1 VRVLSIGNL
10 YPPHYA
16 GGYELM
22 WRTWVEHARAAG
34 HVVRVLVS
42 DERTGAPESDDPDV
56 HRELR
61 RYWSASGSPKLT
73 LRQRLALERANAS
86 VVRRHLD
93 ELQPDVVAWWG
104 MGGMA
109 LSPIEQVRRAG
120 IPAVAF
126 VMDDWLTYQPPGDA
140 WLRLFARRP
149 RVGRIAERLTGIPTR
164 VDFAAA
170 ATYVFVSETLRR
182 QGPPLPRTAVEP
194 SGVADDFVDPRPPQP
209 WGWRLLSVGRI
220 DPRKGIATA
229 IEALD
234 LLPEATLTVAGSGPA
249 TVLDE
254 LRDRA
259 EHLGVADRV
268 TFAGPVARPDLPALY
283 ERHDAVVF
291 PVVWEEPW
299 GLVPLEAMAL
309 GRPVT
314 ASGRGGS
321 SEYLRDG
328 ENCLL
333 HVPGDAGSLAETVRR
348 LAGDEA
354 LRRRLLAGGLQ
365 AASHYTESRFNRAA
379 TAAVEAAARGGGG
392 PPPPPPRR
400 PLSRA
405 AVASPRHRRPLSR
418 SRAGS

>member
-1 VRVLSIGNL
+1 LNVLSIGNL

-22 WRTWVEHARAAG
+22 WRAWVEHARATG
-34 HVVRVLVS
+34 HVVRVLAS
-42 DERTGAPESDDPDV
+42 DEHTGATGPDDADV

-61 RYWSASGSPKLT
+61 RYWSGDGAPSLS
-73 LRQRLALERANAS
+73 LRERLALERANAA

-93 ELQPDVVAWWG
+93 ELRPDVVAWWG
-104 MGGMA
+104 MGGMP
-109 LSPIEQVRRAG
+109 LSSIEQVRRTSV
-120 IPAVAF
+120 PAVAF

-140 WLRLFARRP
+140 WLRMFATRRNL
-149 RVGRIAERLTGIPTR
+149 GRIVERVVRIPTR
-164 VDFAAA
+164 VDFANA

-194 SGVADDFVDPRPPQP
+194 SGVADDFVDPRPPRP
-209 WGWRLLSVGRI
+209 WSWRLLSVGRI
-220 DPRKGIATA
+220 DPRKGVGTA
-229 IEALD
+229 IEALAE
-234 LLPEATLTVAGSGPA
+234 LPEATLTVAGSGPA
-249 TVLDE
+249 TLLADLAALAERTGVAE
-254 LRDRA
+254 RVAFAGAVPRA
-259 EHLGVADRV
+259 E
-268 TFAGPVARPDLPALY
+268 LPALY
-283 ERHDAVVF
+283 EAHDAVVF

-333 HVPGDAGSLAETVRR
+333 HVPGDPHSLAETVRR
-348 LAGDEA
+348 LAGDET
-354 LRRRLLAGGLQ
+354 LRKRLLAGGLG

-379 TAAVEAAARGGGG
+379 MVAVTSAAGDRVR
-392 PPPPPPRR
+392 
-400 PLSRA
+400 
-405 AVASPRHRRPLSR
+405 SP
-418 SRAGS
+418 

>member
-1 VRVLSIGNL
+1 VNILSIGNL

-22 WRTWVEHARAAG
+22 WRSWVEHARAAG
-34 HVVRVLVS
+34 HVVRVLSS
-42 DERTGAPESDDPDV
+42 DEGAGAADPDDPDV

-61 RYWSASGSPKLT
+61 RYWTRDGAPKLR
-73 LRQRLALERANAS
+73 LRERLALERANAA

-93 ELQPDVVAWWG
+93 ELAPDVIAWWG

-149 RVGRIAERLTGIPTR
+149 RLGRVVDRLSGIPTR
-164 VDFAAA
+164 VDFADA

-209 WGWRLLSVGRI
+209 WSWRLLSVGRI

-229 IEALD
+229 IEALAE
-234 LLPEATLTVAGSGPA
+234 LPEATLTVAGAGPE
-249 TVLDE
+249 TVLAD
-254 LRDRA
+254 LAALA
-259 EHLGVADRV
+259 ERLGVAARV
-268 TFAGPVARPDLPALY
+268 AFAGAVARAELPALY

-309 GRPVT
+309 GRPVS

-333 HVPGDAGSLAETVRR
+333 HVPGDAASLAETVRR
-348 LAGDEA
+348 LAADAA
-354 LRRRLLAGGLQ
+354 LRGRLRDGGLR
-365 AASHYTESRFNRAA
+365 AARRYTESRFNRAA
-379 TAAVEAAARGGGG
+379 TEIVERV
-392 PPPPPPRR
+392 
-400 PLSRA
+400 SR
-405 AVASPRHRRPLSR
+405 SPRAR
-418 SRAGS
+418 S

>member
-1 VRVLSIGNL
+1 MRVLSVGNL

-34 HVVRVLVS
+34 HVVRVLAS
-42 DERTGAPESDDPDV
+42 DERTGATGPDDADV

-61 RYWSASGSPKLT
+61 RYWSAQGSPKLT
-73 LRQRLALERANAS
+73 LRERVALERRNAA

-93 ELQPDVVAWWG
+93 ELRPDVVAWWG

-109 LSPIEQVRRAG
+109 LSSIEQVRRAG
-120 IPAVAF
+120 FPAVAF
-126 VMDDWLTYQPPGDA
+126 VMDDWLTYQPPGDG

-149 RVGRIAERLTGIPTR
+149 RLGRVVDRLSGLPTR
-164 VDFAAA
+164 VDFANA

-182 QGPPLPRTAVEP
+182 QGPRLPRTAVEP
-194 SGVADDFVDPRPPQP
+194 SGVADDFIDPRPPQP

-220 DPRKGIATA
+220 DPRKGVATA
-229 IEALD
+229 IEALAE
-234 LLPEATLTVAGSGPA
+234 LPQATLTVAGAGPETLLA
-249 TVLDE
+249 E
-254 LRDRA
+254 LASLAQRLGLA
-259 EHLGVADRV
+259 ERV
-268 TFAGPVARPDLPALY
+268 TFAGPVARADLPALY

-333 HVPGDAGSLAETVRR
+333 HVPGDAASLAETARR
-348 LAGDEA
+348 LAGDAA
-354 LRRRLLAGGLQ
+354 LRERLLTGGLE
-365 AASHYTESRFNRAA
+365 AARHYTESRFNAA
-379 TAAVEAAARGGGG
+379 AMAAVEA
-392 PPPPPPRR
+392 
-400 PLSRA
+400 
-405 AVASPRHRRPLSR
+405 VARRPLSR
-418 SRAGS
+418 SPRAGP

>member
-1 VRVLSIGNL
+1 MNVLSVGNL

-22 WRTWVEHARAAG
+22 WHSWVEYARAAG
-34 HVVRVLVS
+34 HVVRVLAS
-42 DERTGAPESDDPDV
+42 DGHTGAAGPDDPDV

-61 RYWSASGSPKLT
+61 RYWSSDGSPKLG
-73 LRQRLALERANAS
+73 LRERLALERANAATM
-86 VVRRHLD
+86 RRHLE
-93 ELQPDVVAWWG
+93 ELRPDVVVWWG

-109 LSPIEQVRRAG
+109 LSSIEQVRRAG
-120 IPAVAF
+120 VPAVAF
-126 VMDDWLTYQPPGDA
+126 VMDDWLSYQPPGDA
-140 WLRLFARRP
+140 WLRLFAARP
-149 RVGRIAERLTGIPTR
+149 WLGRIVERVVRIPTR
-164 VDFAAA
+164 VDFAGA

-194 SGVADDFVDPRPPQP
+194 SGVADDFIDPRPPRP

-220 DPRKGIATA
+220 DPRKGVATA
-229 IEALD
+229 IEGLVE
-234 LLPEATLTVAGSGPA
+234 LPEATLTVAGSGPETLLA
-249 TVLDE
+249 DLAA
-254 LRDRA
+254 LA
-259 EHLGVADRV
+259 ERLGVANRV
-268 TFAGPVARPDLPALY
+268 AFLGAVARVDLPALY

-333 HVPGDAGSLAETVRR
+333 HVPGDPTSLAATVRR
-348 LAGDEA
+348 LADDEA
-354 LRRRLLAGGLQ
+354 LRKQLLAGGLH
-365 AASHYTESRFNRAA
+365 AASHYTESRFNAA
-379 TAAVEAAARGGGG
+379 ALREVEAA
-392 PPPPPPRR
+392 
-400 PLSRA
+400 
-405 AVASPRHRRPLSR
+405 LSR
-418 SRAGS
+418 SPRARS

>member
-1 VRVLSIGNL
+1 LKVLSVGNL

-22 WRTWVEHARAAG
+22 WHAWVKYARAAG
-34 HVVRVLVS
+34 DVVRVLAS
-42 DERTGAPESDDPDV
+42 DERMGATGPDDPDV

-61 RYWSASGSPKLT
+61 RYWSSDGSPQLT
-73 LRQRLALERANAS
+73 LRERLALERANAA
-86 VVRRHLD
+86 VIRRHLA
-93 ELQPDVVAWWG
+93 ELRPDVVAWWG
-104 MGGMA
+104 MGGMP
-109 LSPIEQVRRAG
+109 LSSIEQVRRAG
-120 IPAVAF
+120 VPAVAF

-140 WLRLFARRP
+140 WLRLFAERRS
-149 RVGRIAERLTGIPTR
+149 VGRIVERLTGIPTR
-164 VDFAAA
+164 VDFATA

-194 SGVADDFVDPRPPQP
+194 SGVADDFVDPRPPRP

-220 DPRKGIATA
+220 DPRKGVATA
-229 IEALD
+229 IEALVE
-234 LLPEATLTVAGSGPA
+234 LPEATLTVAGSGPA
-249 TVLDE
+249 SLLADVAAL
-254 LRDRA
+254 A
-259 EHLGVADRV
+259 ERVGVSARV
-268 TFAGPVARPDLPALY
+268 TFAGAVPRAELPGLY
-283 ERHDAVVF
+283 EAHDAVVF

-333 HVPGDAGSLAETVRR
+333 HKPGDPTSLAATVRR

-354 LRRRLLAGGLQ
+354 LRERLLAGGLR
-365 AASHYTESRFNRAA
+365 AASHYTESRFNAAA
-379 TAAVEAAARGGGG
+379 TAQVEAASVTSAAGG
-392 PPPPPPRR
+392 RLR
-400 PLSRA
+400 
-405 AVASPRHRRPLSR
+405 SP
-418 SRAGS
+418 

>member
-1 VRVLSIGNL
+1 VKVLSVGNM

-22 WRTWVEHARAAG
+22 WHAWVEQARGAG
-34 HVVRVLVS
+34 HVVRVLAS
-42 DERTGAPESDDPDV
+42 DERTGATAPDDPDV

-61 RYWSASGSPKLT
+61 RYWSSGGARQMR
-73 LRQRLALERANAS
+73 LRERLALERANAAI
-86 VVRRHLD
+86 VRRHLD
-93 ELQPDVVAWWG
+93 ELGPDVVAWWG

-109 LSPIEQVRRAG
+109 LSSVEQVRRAG
-120 IPAVAF
+120 VPAVAF

-140 WLRLFARRP
+140 WLRLFSGRP
-149 RVGRIAERLTGIPTR
+149 RLGRAVDRLTGIPTR
-164 VDFAAA
+164 VDFANA
-170 ATYVFVSETLRR
+170 ATYAFVSETLRR
-182 QGPPLPRTAVEP
+182 QAPPLPRTAVEP

-229 IEALD
+229 IEALAE
-234 LLPEATLTVAGSGPA
+234 LPEATLTVAGTGPA
-249 TVLDE
+249 TLLAE
-254 LRDRA
+254 LAALA
-259 EHLGVADRV
+259 ERLGVAARV
-268 TFAGPVARPDLPALY
+268 TFAGAVARADLPALY

-309 GRPVT
+309 GRPLT

-333 HVPGDAGSLAETVRR
+333 HVPGDAASLAATVRR
-348 LAGDEA
+348 LAADAG
-354 LRRRLLAGGLQ
+354 LRERLLAGGLR
-365 AASHYTESRFNRAA
+365 AASHYTESRFSAAA
-379 TAAVEAAARGGGG
+379 TELVEAA
-392 PPPPPPRR
+392 
-400 PLSRA
+400 RA
-405 AVASPRHRRPLSR
+405 ASPAQPFAASSLLTSVV
-418 SRAGS
+418 

>member
-1 VRVLSIGNL
+1 MSDPAAETRPLRVLSVGNL

-34 HVVRVLVS
+34 HVVRVLCS
-42 DERTGAPESDDPDV
+42 DERTGATDADDPDV

-61 RYWSASGSPKLT
+61 RYWRASGSPKLG
-73 LRQRLALERANAS
+73 LRERLALERHNAA
-86 VVRRHLD
+86 VVRRHLA
-93 ELQPDVVAWWG
+93 ELAPDVVVWWG

-109 LSPIEQVRRAG
+109 LSSIEQVRRAG
-120 IPAVAF
+120 VPAVAF
-126 VMDDWLTYQPPGDA
+126 VMDDWLTSQPPGDA
-140 WLRLFARRP
+140 WLRLFAQRP
-149 RVGRIAERLTGIPTR
+149 RLGRVVDRLTGIPTR
-164 VDFAAA
+164 VDYAGA

-182 QGPPLPRTAVEP
+182 QGPPLPRTAIEP
-194 SGVADDFVDPRPPQP
+194 SGVADDFIDPRPPQP

-220 DPRKGIATA
+220 DPRKGVATA
-229 IEALD
+229 IEALAE
-234 LLPEATLTVAGSGPA
+234 LPEATLTVAGTGPQTLLA
-249 TVLDE
+249 E
-254 LRDRA
+254 LAALA
-259 EHLGVADRV
+259 ERVGVAERV
-268 TFAGPVARPDLPALY
+268 TFAGAVARADLPALY

-333 HVPGDAGSLAETVRR
+333 HVAGDAASLAASVRR

-354 LRRRLLAGGLQ
+354 LRARLLTGGLE
-365 AASHYTESRFNRAA
+365 AARHYTESRFNRAA
-379 TAAVEAAARGGGG
+379 MAAVEAAA
-392 PPPPPPRR
+392 
-400 PLSRA
+400 
-405 AVASPRHRRPLSR
+405 PLSR
-418 SRAGS
+418 SQPAGS

>member
-1 VRVLSIGNL
+1 VSGPAPAARPLRVLSVGNL

-34 HVVRVLVS
+34 HVVRVLCS
-42 DERTGAPESDDPDV
+42 DERTGATGADDPDV

-61 RYWSASGSPKLT
+61 RYWRASGSPKLS
-73 LRQRLALERANAS
+73 LRERLALERSNAA
-86 VVRRHLD
+86 VVRRHLG
-93 ELQPDVVAWWG
+93 ELAPDVVAWWG

-109 LSPIEQVRRAG
+109 LSSIEQVRRAG
-120 IPAVAF
+120 VPAVAF

-149 RVGRIAERLTGIPTR
+149 RLGRAVDRLTGIPTR
-164 VDFAAA
+164 VDWARA

-182 QGPPLPRTAVEP
+182 QGPRLPRTAVEP
-194 SGVADDFVDPRPPQP
+194 SGVADDFLDPRPSRP
-209 WGWRLLSVGRI
+209 WAWRLLSVGRI
-220 DPRKGIATA
+220 DPRKGVGTA
-229 IEALD
+229 IEALAE
-234 LLPEATLTVAGSGPA
+234 LPEATLTVAGTGPA
-249 TVLDE
+249 ALLAE
-254 LRDRA
+254 LRALA
-259 EHLGVADRV
+259 EQLGVAERV
-268 TFAGPVARPDLPALY
+268 TFAGAVARADLPALY

-321 SEYLRDG
+321 GEYLRDG

-333 HVPGDAGSLAETVRR
+333 HDPGDAASLAATVRR
-348 LAGDEA
+348 LAEDEA
-354 LRRRLLAGGLQ
+354 LRGRLLTGGLET
-365 AASHYTESRFNRAA
+365 ARRYTESRFNRAA
-379 TAAVEAAARGGGG
+379 TEIVERV
-392 PPPPPPRR
+392 
-400 PLSRA
+400 SR
-405 AVASPRHRRPLSR
+405 S

>member
-1 VRVLSIGNL
+1 MIILSVGNL

-22 WRTWVEHARAAG
+22 WRAWVEHARAAG
-34 HVVRVLVS
+34 HVVRVLAS
-42 DERTGAPESDDPDV
+42 DERTGAAGPDDPDV
-56 HRELR
+56 HRELQ
-61 RYWSASGSPKLT
+61 RYWSGGGAPRLG
-73 LRQRLALERANAS
+73 LRERLALERANAA

-93 ELQPDVVAWWG
+93 ELRPNVVAWWG

-109 LSPIEQVRRAG
+109 LSSIEQVRRAG
-120 IPAVAF
+120 FPAVAF

-140 WLRLFARRP
+140 WLRLFASRRQL
-149 RVGRIAERLTGIPTR
+149 GRIVDRLTGIPTR
-164 VDFAAA
+164 VDFATA

-182 QGPPLPRTAVEP
+182 QGPALPRTAVEP

-229 IEALD
+229 IAALAE
-234 LLPEATLTVAGSGPA
+234 LPEATLTVAGSGPA
-249 TVLDE
+249 TLLAE
-254 LRDRA
+254 LEALVER
-259 EHLGVADRV
+259 LGVADRV
-268 TFAGPVARPDLPALY
+268 TFAGAVARADLPALY

-333 HVPGDAGSLAETVRR
+333 HAAGDAASLAETVRR
-348 LAGDEA
+348 LAGDDA
-354 LRRRLLAGGLQ
+354 LRGRLLEGGLR

-379 TAAVEAAARGGGG
+379 TEIVEQV
-392 PPPPPPRR
+392 
-400 PLSRA
+400 SR
-405 AVASPRHRRPLSR
+405 SPRAR
-418 SRAGS
+418 S